1 ILEDGT
7 YRDLRYSG
15 QNLPTIKSLDSE
27 GRVIYVSS
35 FSKIL
40 APGLRLGWLTAED
53 KLFKALIGL
62 KSGADIESSNLTMSI
77 VNTYLDD
84 NSLENHIALICNCYR
99 QKKDAMLSA
108 MRKNMPSIAQFTNPQ
123 GGFFIWLTMPK
134 NFNMDKFVNQQQLS
148 KSGVLI
154 TSSTNLYPSG
164 NIKNGARI
172 NFTGESLANIE
183 VGIKKLGQALSAAWD
198 EQIKNKIIQVG

>member
-1 ILEDGT
+1 YNVVILEDGT
-7 YRDLRYSG
+7 YRDLHYSG

-108 MRKNMPSIAQFTNPQ
+108 MRKNM
-123 GGFFIWLTMPK
+123 
-134 NFNMDKFVNQQQLS
+134 
-148 KSGVLI
+148 
-154 TSSTNLYPSG
+154 
-164 NIKNGARI
+164 
-172 NFTGESLANIE
+172 
-183 VGIKKLGQALSAAWD
+183 
-198 EQIKNKIIQVG
+198 